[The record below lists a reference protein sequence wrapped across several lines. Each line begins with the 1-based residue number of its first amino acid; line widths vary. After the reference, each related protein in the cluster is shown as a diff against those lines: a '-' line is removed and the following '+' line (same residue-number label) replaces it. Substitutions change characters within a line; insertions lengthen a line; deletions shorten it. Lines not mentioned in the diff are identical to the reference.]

1 MKTMLSNKSQTYTEL
16 RRELSERRLID
27 ILEIKILRT
36 QIEVKKLI
44 QQVDVKSQRC
54 ADYILGK

>member
-54 ADYILGK
+54 DDYILGK